1 MPQRTEQ
8 WTTAVAVL
16 LAAELPLPFEQRRT
30 LTELMDHIDDID
42 DCRRNRNREDER
54 KQAAAELARADCEA
68 RYPHITRENAAGA
81 ISYQDA
87 PFEEED

>member
-16 LAAELPLPFEQRRT
+16 LAAELPLPSFEQRRT
-30 LTELMDHIDDID
+30 LTELMDYIDDID

-54 KQAAAELARADCEA
+54 K
-68 RYPHITRENAAGA
+68 RE
-81 ISYQDA
+81 
-87 PFEEED
+87 PTP